1 MQLSKFLLTVSL
13 FYSII
18 IGQPENDVYYVRYFE
33 SDHNFKADLS
43 MLSTARRGKA
53 HLSVS
58 YNEKDQ
64 PIKIERISPSG
75 VIEKREMLRY
85 DENGI
90 LREKGEYTD
99 RWKYLNLT
107 IYGDDEPWSQ
117 EYRSWRYKKNEPMT
131 FTDQRTYFTMEDGLQ
146 ISKIVFQTIDGQ
158 KYGQVELDYDYLGNL
173 YEERW
178 RDLPSARVIRKFKYK
193 FEHMYN
199 YVQPH
204 MVVQIW
210 EFGYDGELISNVA
223 VDMAPADQLYKTPP
237 PRSHNTLD
245 EVDIIAR
252 EIKERRILVPHGG
265 IIPRTEWDE
274 LILVNGE
281 RLLIDFVDLSDNG
294 LQFRMEKENDVLTL
308 PIHRVRTLTSRMGDV
323 IYPKPI
329 HLKR

>member
-1 MQLSKFLLTVSL
+1 MKTILIIFLY
-13 FYSII
+13 YSIVNS
-18 IGQPENDVYYVRYFE
+18 QPSSDVYYVRYFE

-43 MLSTARRGKA
+43 MMSTARRGKA

-64 PIKIERISPSG
+64 PIKIERVSSSG
-75 VIEKREMLRY
+75 VIEKREMLQY
-85 DENGI
+85 DANGI
-90 LREKGEYTD
+90 LKEKGEYTD

-107 IYGDDEPWSQ
+107 VFGDDEPWSQ
-117 EYRSWRYKKNEPMT
+117 EYRAWRYKQNEPMT
-131 FTDQRTYFTMEDGLQ
+131 FTDQRTYFTIDDGVEV
-146 ISKIVFQTIDGQ
+146 SKIVFQTIDGQ
-158 KYGQVELDYDYLGNL
+158 RYGQIELDYDYLGNL

-178 RDLPSARVIRKFKYK
+178 RDLPSARVIRRFKYK
-193 FEHMYN
+193 FEHLYD
-199 YVQPH
+199 YVEPH

-210 EFGYDGELISNVA
+210 EFGHDGELISNVA
-223 VDMAPADQLYKTPP
+223 IDMAPADQLYKTPP

-245 EVDIIAR
+245 EVDVIAR
-252 EIKERRILVPHGG
+252 EIKERRILIPHGG

-274 LILVNGE
+274 LILVSGE

-294 LQFRMEKENDVLTL
+294 LQFRMKQENDILTL
-308 PIHRVRTLTSRMGDV
+308 PIHRVRSLTSRMGDV

>member
-1 MQLSKFLLTVSL
+1 M
-13 FYSII
+13 
-18 IGQPENDVYYVRYFE
+18 
-33 SDHNFKADLS
+33 
-43 MLSTARRGKA
+43 
-53 HLSVS
+53 
-58 YNEKDQ
+58 
-64 PIKIERISPSG
+64 
-75 VIEKREMLRY
+75 
-85 DENGI
+85 
-90 LREKGEYTD
+90 
-99 RWKYLNLT
+99 
-107 IYGDDEPWSQ
+107 
-117 EYRSWRYKKNEPMT
+117 
-131 FTDQRTYFTMEDGLQ
+131 
-146 ISKIVFQTIDGQ
+146 
-158 KYGQVELDYDYLGNL
+158 YDYV
-173 YEERW
+173 E
-178 RDLPSARVIRKFKYK
+178 
-193 FEHMYN
+193 
-199 YVQPH
+199 PH

-223 VDMAPADQLYKTPP
+223 VDMAPADQLYKP

-281 RLLIDFVDLSDNG
+281 RLLIDFVNLSDNG